1 MTALRGRLRSI
12 YPGWWVMS
20 ACCFLALFAGSIFSY
35 GFPVFFLPI
44 KTDLMLSSTRTSL
57 IFALSRGEAGV
68 GGPLVG
74 WLVDRFD
81 SRPIVLIGGLMAGVG
96 LIILSGVGDYWIFM
110 LVYVGLVSVGNN
122 SGFGQ
127 TFLAVM
133 NRWFVRRRAVGM
145 TLVITCYTI
154 GGAVMVPLLSRGVEH
169 LGWRSVILYTGIFVS
184 VVVVPASLL
193 IRRSPESMGIRLED
207 AGEALPAPTG
217 SASAARSARRDFT
230 VREAL
235 KTRTYWFILLAST
248 LRISVTSGIL
258 VHGIPIMVWK
268 GTSEQTGADLVAL
281 LFLISIPTRL
291 LMGMSGL
298 RFSGQ
303 YVLAAGMAAGAAA
316 VLVLVLISDTWA
328 VYPFIVGL
336 ALLEGAATL
345 NWVVVG
351 NMFGRR
357 NFATLTG
364 IISVFYSAG
373 MMLSPLLLG
382 WIFDRTDS
390 YAESLYTLAILYG
403 ASAVLFAISREP
415 RATRSFGA
423 V

>member
-1 MTALRGRLRSI
+1 MTPLRGRLRSI

-44 KTDLMLSSTRTSL
+44 KTDLMLSSTKTSL

-145 TLVITCYTI
+145 TMVITCYTI
-154 GGAVMVPLLSRGVEH
+154 GGAIMVPLLSRGVQH
-169 LGWRSVILYTGIFVS
+169 LGWRSVILYAGIFVS

-235 KTRTYWFILLAST
+235 RTRTYWFILLAST

-258 VHGIPIMVWK
+258 VHGIPMFVWK

-281 LFLISIPTRL
+281 LFFISIPTRL
-291 LMGMSGL
+291 LIGMSGL

-303 YVLAAGMAAGAAA
+303 YVLAAGMAAGTAA
-316 VLVLVLISDTWA
+316 VLALVLISGTWA

-336 ALLEGAATL
+336 ALLEGASTL
-345 NWVVVG
+345 NWVLVG

-382 WIFDRTDS
+382 WIFDWTDS
-390 YAESLYTLAILYG
+390 YAASLYTLAILYG

-415 RATRSFGA
+415 RATRSSGA